1 MEYSRQHVVN
11 LLRRAGMPELAD
23 EASRDLPDPVDTDKL
38 SEWGMQHGVSRD
50 DLVSYFGGSP

>member
-1 MEYSRQHVVN
+1 MEYSRQHVVK

-38 SEWGMQHGVSRD
+38 SEWGMQRGVSRD